1 MASIKTYHRPYPE
14 PEPRSFA
21 QWRADLGISCEG
33 ACPDAY
39 TILTFDE
46 FCLLPNVRLTK
57 VKETELYGFWRQY
70 GDVWGGSR
78 TVKEWINDFNW
89 KIVDP
94 TEEDLKDLNLFI
106 GHDEFW
112 GWSSGKVTDEEKENS
127 RLLKTIRKLFSK
139 H

>member
-1 MASIKTYHRPYPE
+1 MTPQTTYHRPYPE

-21 QWRADLGISCEG
+21 QWCDDLGISCDG
-33 ACPDAY
+33 TCPDAG

-46 FCLLPNVRLTK
+46 FCFLPNVRLTK
-57 VKETELYGFWRQY
+57 VKEAELYGFWRQY
-70 GDVWGGSR
+70 GDVWGESR
-78 TVKEWINDFNW
+78 TVQEWLHDFNW
-89 KIVDP
+89 EIVDP

-112 GWSSGKVTDEEKENS
+112 DWSSGKVTDREKEDKG
-127 RLLKTIRKLFSK
+127 LLNTIRKLFSK